1 MQKITLAKTAG
12 FCFGVSR
19 AVHLLEGMVARGE
32 KACTLGPIIH
42 NPQVISYFE
51 AHGVRVIG
59 APTECHK
66 NETLVVR
73 THGVPKETLEA
84 VGKMPLHVQNATCP
98 FVTKIHKIVQE
109 HSSPENVTLIAGDST
124 HPEVVGIRSYC
135 NGRSFVFNSLEEL
148 ENLTEAQP
156 DLSKN
161 GMILVA
167 QTTFSTKT
175 FKKCV
180 KKIKMVYTNAVIFD
194 TICSATEERQEEA
207 FRL

>member
-42 NPQVISYFE
+42 NPQVISYFD

-59 APTECHK
+59 EPTECHK

-109 HSSPENVTLIAGDST
+109 H
-124 HPEVVGIRSYC
+124 
-135 NGRSFVFNSLEEL
+135 
-148 ENLTEAQP
+148 
-156 DLSKN
+156 
-161 GMILVA
+161 
-167 QTTFSTKT
+167 
-175 FKKCV
+175 
-180 KKIKMVYTNAVIFD
+180 
-194 TICSATEERQEEA
+194 
-207 FRL
+207 